1 MPTDEFARV
10 TVPGMKI
17 IPAAN
22 GPAPQVSVV
31 IPTRERGALA
41 ERAVRSVLAQ
51 SFNEFEIVVVID
63 GPDPKTKEALQQ
75 LGDKRLR
82 IVHLTE
88 KVGGSEARNIG
99 VRFARGKWIALL
111 DDDDEWLPEKL
122 AKQWSMGE
130 SLAGRYVLVASRFI
144 ERTEDEDRELPR
156 RMPALGERFSDYM
169 FARRGWH
176 SGEGFLQTST
186 WFVSR
191 ALMIKVPFTR
201 GLRRCQDLD
210 WLLHATALP
219 EIEVRI
225 LPDVL
230 AVFHH
235 DDRRGRVSRTSDWR
249 FLYAW
254 AMANRGY
261 FTPRAFSFFVAT
273 FCVPSAAK
281 EREAAGTFLFLLRSC
296 RQHGDVNGKC
306 LLLFLLC
313 WLMPEARRRGLR
325 ARLGALR
332 NAVTRK
338 HATITGHALPGK
350 ATS

>member
-1 MPTDEFARV
+1 MPTDEIETVAAPAT
-10 TVPGMKI
+10 TVP
-17 IPAAN
+17 AAS
-22 GPAPQVSVV
+22 GPPPQVSVV
-31 IPTRERGALA
+31 IPTRERAALV

-51 SFNEFEIVVVID
+51 TFDEFEIVVVID
-63 GPDPKTKEALQQ
+63 GPDPETKEALQQ

-82 IVHLTE
+82 IVHLAE

-111 DDDDEWLPEKL
+111 DDDDEWFPEKL
-122 AKQWSMGE
+122 AKQWGLGE
-130 SLAGRYVLVASRFI
+130 SMTGRYAFVASRFI
-144 ERTEDEDRELPR
+144 ERTEDADRVLPR

-225 LPDVL
+225 LPEVL

-261 FTPRAFSFFVAT
+261 FTPTGILFLCRDILCPERGQRAGGRGDLLISVAFVLPAWRCEWKMPAAFSSLLVDAGGAAAQ
-273 FCVPSAAK
+273 SA
-281 EREAAGTFLFLLRSC
+281 GQT
-296 RQHGDVNGKC
+296 
-306 LLLFLLC
+306 
-313 WLMPEARRRGLR
+313 
-325 ARLGALR
+325 
-332 NAVTRK
+332 
-338 HATITGHALPGK
+338 
-350 ATS
+350 